1 MGLISVFC
9 RSSRSVAVGAGI
21 VAITLALILVGCG
34 GSSQTASGGAGGGT
48 QTTATQ
54 AAGSSS
60 VTSVTAPPSGGAGG
74 TTVQEG
80 GETATTFVGAK
91 SEEEYKQAIPQL
103 EEKLKQTPDDLEAL
117 QELAIAQY
125 NTKQYEAAAQ
135 TYQKMLQVKDDP
147 FTRNNYANVLRDWG
161 KTDEAK
167 AEYQKAIAADPKLTV
182 AYINLATV
190 LVREDKKDEAIK
202 ILDQGIAQAEG
213 EGLER
218 LQAYKVQ
225 LSKAE

>member
-9 RSSRSVAVGAGI
+9 RSSRLAAAGAGI
-21 VAITLALILVGCG
+21 VAIALALIVVGCG
-34 GSSQTASGGAGGGT
+34 GSSQTAGGGAGGGT
-48 QTTATQ
+48 QTTAAQ

-74 TTVQEG
+74 STGQEG

-167 AEYQKAIAADPKLTV
+167 AEYQKAIAGDPKLTV

-218 LQAYKVQ
+218 LQAYKDQ

>member
-21 VAITLALILVGCG
+21 VAIALALILVGCG
-34 GSSQTASGGAGGGT
+34 GSSQTAGGGT
-48 QTTATQ
+48 QTTAAQ
-54 AAGSSS
+54 AAGS
-60 VTSVTAPPSGGAGG
+60 SVTAPPSGGAGG
-74 TTVQEG
+74 STEQEG

-167 AEYQKAIAADPKLTV
+167 AEYQKAIAGDPKLTV

-218 LQAYKVQ
+218 LQAYKDQ